1 VPAASAGDELP
12 AQRARPGGN
21 LCRFASEPLPTLL
34 FPPWTRQQTR
44 QTRGMMM
51 KTMTI
56 AAPLLVAVLLAACGG
71 TADQA
76 TETDRAS
83 AGRADADAQQIWW
96 DQLQTLCGHAF
107 AGEMVRFDPEL
118 DAGWLD
124 RDVIMHVRECT
135 PTEIRIPL
143 HVGDNRSRTWVLTR
157 TEQGILL
164 KHDHRHPDG
173 TEEAS
178 TQYGGHTIEAGT
190 ASRQEFPAD
199 DYSRNLFLSQDHPDG
214 VNNRWAM
221 ELHPGERFTYQL
233 TRPNRDFRA
242 DFDLT
247 NPVAAP
253 PPPWVIE
260 PRR

>member
-1 VPAASAGDELP
+1 VD
-12 AQRARPGGN
+12 
-21 LCRFASEPLPTLL
+21 
-34 FPPWTRQQTR
+34 RQQTS
-44 QTRGMMM
+44 QIRGMTM
-51 KTMTI
+51 KTITI
-56 AAPLLVAVLLAACGG
+56 ATPLFVSVLLAACGG
-71 TADQA
+71 TADQTA
-76 TETDRAS
+76 DTDTAAV
-83 AGRADADAQQIWW
+83 AGRVEADPQQVWW
-96 DQLQTLCGHAF
+96 DQLQTLCGQAF

-124 RDVIMHVRECT
+124 RDVIMHVRECS
-135 PTEIRIPL
+135 PSEIRIPL

-157 TEQGILL
+157 TEQGIRL

-178 TQYGGHTIEAGT
+178 TQYGGHTMEAGS

-199 DYSRNLFLSQDHPDG
+199 EYSRDLFVSQDHPDG

-221 ELHPGERFTYQL
+221 EIHPGERFTYQL

-247 NPVAAP
+247 TPVAAP

-260 PRR
+260 PQR